1 MTSNDIARMIDQSL
15 LMPDMTA
22 EDVKNGC
29 ALARRFLTASVCV
42 RPCDVALAESML
54 RGSSVAVGTVIA
66 FPHGYNQTEIK
77 VLEARRAMDDGAT
90 ELDMVLNIGR
100 LRSGDHNYVCE
111 DIEAVVRAAHQS
123 GVIVKVIL
131 ETGYLSDEEKVTACR
146 LCVQAGA
153 DFVKTSTGFGPGR
166 YTLRDIR
173 LMVEAVEGRCRIK
186 AAGGI
191 RTLADVLAAREAGCN
206 RVGTSA
212 AGPIL
217 EEAQQRFG
225 K

>member
-1 MTSNDIARMIDQSL
+1 MTSHDIARMIDHSL

-22 EDVKNGC
+22 EDVKNG
-29 ALARRFLTASVCV
+29 ARWRAGSRPRRYASGPAMWRSRSRCSAGAAW
-42 RPCDVALAESML
+42 RL
-54 RGSSVAVGTVIA
+54 VIA

-100 LRSGDHNYVCE
+100 LRSGNHDYVCE

-146 LCVQAGA
+146 LSAQAGA
-153 DFVKTSTGFGPGR
+153 DFVKTSTGYGPGR
-166 YTLRDIR
+166 YTLHDIR
-173 LMVEAVEGRCRIK
+173 LMAGAVEGRCRIK

-191 RTLADVLAAREAGCN
+191 RTLADVLAAREAGCD
-206 RVGTSA
+206 RVGATA
-212 AGPIL
+212 IGPIL